1 MTPEDKAIAYTA
13 AWNSGNP
20 AAVAA
25 HFTPEAHI
33 IINRGD
39 PHAGRAALEA
49 MAAGFHAAFPDLKL
63 TCDGIR
69 STGSHAVYLWTLE
82 GHHAETRNF
91 CKVSGW
97 EEWDLDESMNV
108 TRSLGWFDATDYQ
121 RQIDGK

>member
-1 MTPEDKAIAYTA
+1 
-13 AWNSGNP
+13 
-20 AAVAA
+20 
-25 HFTPEAHI
+25 
-33 IINRGD
+33 
-39 PHAGRAALEA
+39 

-82 GHHAETRNF
+82 GHHAESKNF

-97 EEWDLDESMNV
+97 EEWDLDENMSV